1 MEAFRKDAVGRLL
14 WAEADPNT
22 RFKYTI
28 WFDYTRKLV
37 NDLHEGDLI
46 TVPNFATDSN
56 GIRYSILQLVTVMP
70 MHYALGT
77 DIKDLKGYPGFVMQA
92 AKSASADW
100 TEQETESYED
110 TTKIICK
117 AIPTNL
123 EYDEN
128 NSEEPIQSEMSMAM
142 VGKDVYILTSE
153 MTEKIFNRGINKDV
167 EYTIEIGDLARDRS
181 VKIHVRVE
189 DLIKTHFGVFGFTGV
204 GKSNLISTLVS
215 NLLSTDEP
223 IKIVLFDL
231 MDEYT
236 GLLADQLLN
245 HNGKI
250 ICSGEKT
257 LMKPVFD
264 YVNKPSTDKLDFAT
278 NTFLKNIL
286 LPKGLKGEVIK
297 FKPLI
302 MEMLQRGKIKIFEE
316 AFTRTVEDFLNE
328 TWKKVESGFGGTKK
342 GLLEQVKKDVFGKN
356 LKNELTPELAQEFI
370 DKLGH
375 GEGGSIMGI
384 SPSVEKVKKDGT
396 LKDRIEYTLIAQL
409 KEFVKSE
416 GVPISEYAK
425 MGMQEII
432 DDLNDES
439 KASLYLVLSHDPHKV
454 RRFANDLGQY
464 LFWNRR
470 LNGTILPLVLFIFD
484 EADQFIPGTP
494 RSDSEKLSKS
504 IIETLTR
511 RGRKFGIGVG
521 IATQRSAYLDT
532 NIMGQLHTYFI
543 SKLPREY
550 DRNVVAEAF
559 SLSSDQFTQT
569 FKFQKGQWLLVSHE
583 ATGIDMPIPI
593 QAQNAEKRI
602 KNFLNAD
609 GE

>member
-1 MEAFRKDAVGRLL
+1 MKIEAFRKDVLGRLL
-14 WAEADPNT
+14 WAEPDPNI

-28 WFDYTRKLV
+28 WFDYTRKIV

-46 TVPNFATDSN
+46 AVPNFATDSN

-77 DIKDLKGYPGFVMQA
+77 NITDLKGYPGFVMQA

-110 TTKIICK
+110 TTKIICE
-117 AIPTNL
+117 AVPTNL

-128 NSEEPIQSEMSMAM
+128 NSEEPVQSESAMAM
-142 VGKDVYILTSE
+142 VGKDVYMLTSE

-167 EYTIEIGDLARDRS
+167 EDIIEIGSLIRDRS
-181 VKIHVRVE
+181 VKIYVRVE

-215 NLLSTDEP
+215 NLLSTDET

-236 GLLADQLLN
+236 GLLADQLLS

-250 ICSGEKT
+250 ICLDEKT

-264 YVNKPSTDKLDFAT
+264 YINEPSTDKLDFAV

-286 LPKGLKGEVIK
+286 LPKGLKGEKIK
-297 FKPLI
+297 FKPMMKEIL
-302 MEMLQRGKIKIFEE
+302 RNGRIKIFEE
-316 AFTRTVEDFLNE
+316 AFVRRVEDFLNAV
-328 TWKKVESGFGGTKK
+328 WPSVEERLGGTKK
-342 GLLEQVKKDVFGKN
+342 GKLNKMKKDVFGKN
-356 LKNELTPELAQEFI
+356 LKDELTPELAKEFMN
-370 DKLGH
+370 KLGF
-375 GEGGSIMGI
+375 GDSLASI
-384 SPSVEKVKKDGT
+384 PSVQDVNKENDLKEKV
-396 LKDRIEYTLIAQL
+396 EYTLIEQL
-409 KEFVKSE
+409 KQIAETREVQ
-416 GVPISEYAK
+416 ISKNAK
-425 MGMQEII
+425 IGMREII
-432 DDLNDES
+432 NDLNDES
-439 KASLYLVLSHDPHKV
+439 KASLYLVTSHDPNKV
-454 RRFANDLGQY
+454 RSFANNLGQY
-464 LFWNRR
+464 LFRNRR
-470 LNGTILPLVLFIFD
+470 ERGTTSPLIIFLFD

-494 RSDSEKLSKS
+494 RSDSEKLSKA

-511 RGRKFGIGVG
+511 RGRKFGIGIG

-559 SLSSDQFTQT
+559 SLSPDQFTQT

-593 QAQNAEKRI
+593 KAPNAEDRI
-602 KNFLNAD
+602 KNFVNQH